1 MKLYCISIFLFLG
14 CSKMMFGQ
22 VSGSVTDA
30 DGNPI
35 AYANVMVHSILDS
48 IMQTGTI
55 TNDDGLF
62 EIEFNKEGTYFLRV
76 SLLSFQTWNSEP
88 FVLSNANLK
97 KHFPAIALTEEV
109 TLLQGVEV
117 TGQRRFIE
125 RTQEGSVVNVQQ
137 SILTKGSTAL
147 QLLERS
153 PGVILDLQNNSF
165 SLNGKSGTLI
175 MINGKAQRIPTADL
189 ITMLNGMSADNIEKI
204 ELLTNPSARYDLD
217 GNAGII
223 NIVMAKNENLGI
235 RGNLNLSAGY
245 GEGEKQTTGLSLN
258 YGGERASVFGSYTFS
273 YDDTFSG
280 FRGVGTTEIPA
291 LGGNTSIDFTNRT
304 QQINRNHNINLG
316 YDLQLSEKSSFG
328 ANLLYNQSGSMSV
341 VRNRGLYDFVDDPF
355 LEALIRLNANGRL
368 KNVNASAYYEK
379 KTDAN
384 TLAITADYINYNNQR
399 PNRVDSSYLDE
410 NGNPFQPDNEIYNRG
425 NRGVNET
432 DINVGVVQLD
442 YKHIANENL
451 SIEAGV
457 KGSLSKTVNDARIEI
472 LQGDEFVADDR
483 FISSIENEERIG
495 AMYSLADYEFN
506 KKLKGQVGLRYEYW
520 DQNFDDTTLNRS
532 FGRLFPSV
540 FLTHSFSDTT
550 ALNLAYNKRITR
562 PDYADLA
569 SFLIY
574 NSPTSVFS
582 GNPQLLPAITDNIAL
597 TYNNKSFSISILA
610 SNEKNPISR
619 FQITRNAQS
628 NVAVIAPVNMDYQRS
643 IDVQTNI
650 PIRFTHWW
658 SMNLNGTLGV
668 REFKL
673 SHTDE
678 KITHD
683 YIHFNF
689 NGNQTMRFPK
699 NFSLELS
706 GWYTSRHFNG
716 SGKVFGFGV
725 LNAGLKKEFKNG
737 SSFQFSVN
745 DIFRTFDIHSRV
757 GTLTREAFGDMFN
770 VRYRPES
777 GFSQIFRVAYSYPFG
792 NKKVRDAKTKT
803 GADSEKSRL

>member
-1 MKLYCISIFLFLG
+1 
-14 CSKMMFGQ
+14 MFGQ

-35 AYANVMVHSILDS
+35 AYANVMVHSIPDS

-109 TLLQGVEV
+109 TSLQGVEV

-280 FRGVGTTEIPA
+280 FRGIGSTEIPA

-304 QQINRNHNINLG
+304 QQISRNHNINLG

-328 ANLLYNQSGSMSV
+328 ANLLYNRSRAMSM

-355 LEALIRLNANGRL
+355 LEALIRLNAKGTLRNS
-368 KNVNASAYYEK
+368 NASVYYEK
-379 KTDAN
+379 KTDVN
-384 TLAITADYINYNNQR
+384 TFAITADYINYNNQR
-399 PNRVDSSYLDE
+399 LNRVDSSYLDE
-410 NGNPFQPDNEIYNRG
+410 NGDPFQPDNEIYNRG
-425 NRGVNET
+425 NRGINET
-432 DINVGVVQLD
+432 NINVGVVQLD
-442 YKHIANENL
+442 YKKIVSESL

-472 LQGDEFVADDR
+472 LQDDEFVTDDR

-495 AMYSLADYEFN
+495 AAYSLADYTFD
-506 KKLKGQVGLRYEYW
+506 KKLKAQVGLRYEYW
-520 DQNFDDTTLNRS
+520 DQNFDDRTLNRS

-582 GNPQLLPAITDNIAL
+582 GNPQLLPAITDNIGL
-597 TYNNKSFSISILA
+597 TYNNKSFSISVLV

-643 IDVQTNI
+643 IAMQTNI
-650 PIRFTHWW
+650 PVRFTHWW

-668 REFKL
+668 RQFKL
-673 SHTDE
+673 LHTDE
-678 KITHD
+678 KITHH

-689 NGNQTMRFPK
+689 NGNQTVRLPK

-716 SGKVFGFGV
+716 SAKIFGFGV

-737 SSFQFSVN
+737 SSFQFSVS
-745 DIFRTFDIHSRV
+745 DIFRTFDIRSRV
-757 GTLTREAFGDMFN
+757 GTLTREAFGDIFN

-777 GFSQIFRVAYSYPFG
+777 GFSQIFRITYSYPFG
-792 NKKVRDAKTKT
+792 NKKVREAKTKT